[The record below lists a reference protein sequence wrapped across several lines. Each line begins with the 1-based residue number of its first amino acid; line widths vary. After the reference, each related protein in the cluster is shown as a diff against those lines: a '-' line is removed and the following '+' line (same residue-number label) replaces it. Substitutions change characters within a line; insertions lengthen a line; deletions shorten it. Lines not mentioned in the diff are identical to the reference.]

1 MSLAGTHSRALRSMG
16 IRLGRERERGTGAH
30 AVGASWIEQA
40 SPLERMEADRTYFVD
55 APTGNVF
62 WLEDDALVSVPIQA
76 DQSALLAT
84 RAVVDFDRIEP
95 DRAARS
101 REIQAVL
108 LERESQGRRAG
119 LARELAAEKR
129 REAYPET
136 ELSAFA
142 FPDGAPLVREY
153 LGR

>member
-1 MSLAGTHSRALRSMG
+1 MG
-16 IRLGRERERGTGAH
+16 LRLGGEREHAAGAH
-30 AVGASWIEQA
+30 AVRASPIEQLA
-40 SPLERMEADRTYFVD
+40 ANRTYFVD
-55 APTGNVF
+55 SPTGRVL
-62 WLEDDALVSVPIQA
+62 WLEHDALVSAPIQS
-76 DQSALLAT
+76 DHSALLAQ
-84 RAVVDFDRIEP
+84 RAVVDFDRIER
-95 DRAARS
+95 DRAARD

-108 LERESQGRRAG
+108 LERESDGRAA

-129 REAYPET
+129 REASLET

>member
-1 MSLAGTHSRALRSMG
+1 MG
-16 IRLGRERERGTGAH
+16 IRLGTESGRTAGAD
-30 AVGASWIEQA
+30 AVGAPPIEKVA
-40 SPLERMEADRTYFVD
+40 ADRTYFVD
-55 APTGNVF
+55 APTGSVF
-62 WLEDDALVSVPIQA
+62 WLEDDALVSAPIQA
-76 DQSALLAT
+76 DQSALLAK

-95 DRAARS
+95 DRAARD

-108 LERESQGRRAG
+108 RERESDGRRAA

-129 REAYPET
+129 READRET